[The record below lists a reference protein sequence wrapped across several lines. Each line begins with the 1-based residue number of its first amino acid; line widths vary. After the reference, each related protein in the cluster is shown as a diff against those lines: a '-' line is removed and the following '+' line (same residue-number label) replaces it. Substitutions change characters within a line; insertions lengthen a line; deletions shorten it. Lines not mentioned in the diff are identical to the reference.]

1 MNNREIKF
9 RGKRVDNGQWVEGDL
24 LHGVN
29 HKSGK
34 MFILPIRG
42 GVMALGHGLDPL
54 DGYEVTPES
63 VGQYTGLKDKTGKEI
78 YESDLV
84 RVDDCVCGNPI
95 DGFKDGVYKV
105 EYCLPDCAFC
115 LVQLDGKNAIS
126 FNECM
131 EYEIIGSVFDNPEL
145 LSP

>member
-1 MNNREIKF
+1 MREIKF
-9 RGKRVDNGQWVEGDL
+9 RGKRVDNGEWIDGDYCQQDAEYVAL
-24 LHGVN
+24 IGVWSKLTRSCDWIPVN
-29 HKSGK
+29 
-34 MFILPIRG
+34 
-42 GVMALGHGLDPL
+42 
-54 DGYEVTPES
+54 EES
-63 VGQYTGLKDKTGKEI
+63 VGQYTGLNDKTGKEI
-78 YESDLV
+78 YDLDLV

-131 EYEIIGSVFDNPEL
+131 EYEIIGNVFDNPEL
-145 LSP
+145 LTP